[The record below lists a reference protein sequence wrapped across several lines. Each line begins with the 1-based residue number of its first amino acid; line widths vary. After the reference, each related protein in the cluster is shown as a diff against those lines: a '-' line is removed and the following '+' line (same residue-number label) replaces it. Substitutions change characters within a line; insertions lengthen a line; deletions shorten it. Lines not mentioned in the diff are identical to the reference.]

1 MKKVKR
7 STVSNHLPATLRKS
21 SSRELKSS
29 TSSNSIRLN
38 KSHLD
43 KLIFL
48 TGKERTDFL
57 SELFQSD
64 QLSQVDI
71 ANRLA
76 DQYNLQKLDLSNFEP
91 DSEVIASVPRR
102 VCEQHNILPLMLVGD
117 TIIVVCS
124 DPGNMEAK
132 ESISMLTSYK
142 VEMVVAE
149 HDTIKK
155 MIQRYHVGDTKKI
168 KKIFSIIESSQ
179 LGEAKE
185 RVDDA
190 IDLKRM
196 QSDPIVQS
204 VNFIFD
210 EGMRLNCSDIHI
222 EIYENIFRV
231 RYRVDGKLYE
241 GVTPPLNSAQAI
253 SSRIKVMSKLN
264 ISEKRLPQDG
274 RVKIKYKNKIID
286 FRVSSIPVM
295 NGEKIVMRILDSS
308 SLVTDVSQLGMDPE
322 QAKLFNKYL
331 NLSQGF
337 ILITGPTGSGK
348 TTTIYSGLME
358 LNKPTVNISTAED
371 PVEYKL
377 PGINQLQVNPKIGLT
392 FSTALKSFLRQD
404 PDIILVGEIRDME
417 TAEMAFRAAAT
428 GHLVLSTVHTT
439 DSASTVTR
447 LLDMGLPAYSV
458 AENISIII
466 AQRLLRLLCPIC
478 KAPDTTPPSAL
489 VQIGFTEKEA
499 KESSGRIMKAVG
511 CGQCNHSGY
520 AGRVAV
526 YEIMEMSGALKT
538 AIFKNLSPR
547 ELKQKAIEEAHL
559 KTLRRSALEKLSRG
573 ITSVDEV
580 IYGTME
586 DN

>member
-1 MKKVKR
+1 MKKVKKR
-7 STVSNHLPATLRKS
+7 TVSSEHVPAVLNTQKS
-21 SSRELKSS
+21 SKELERRSVE
-29 TSSNSIRLN
+29 IQLN
-38 KSHLD
+38 KANLE
-43 KLIFL
+43 KLKGL
-48 TGKERTDFL
+48 TGKERKDFL
-57 SELFQSD
+57 FDLFQSNK
-64 QLSQVDI
+64 LSQTDV

-76 DQYNLQKLDLSNFEP
+76 DYYNLQKLDLSTFEP
-91 DSEVIASVPRR
+91 DSEVISSIPRR
-102 VCEQHNILPLMLVGD
+102 VCELYNILPLMFVGD
-117 TIIVVCS
+117 TIIVASS

-132 ESISMLTSYK
+132 ESVSMLTNYK

-149 HDTIKK
+149 HDAIKK
-155 MIQRYHVGDTKKI
+155 MIQLYHVGDTKKI
-168 KKIFSIIESSQ
+168 KKIFSIIESSK
-179 LGEAKE
+179 LGREAE
-185 RVDDA
+185 RIDDA
-190 IDLKRM
+190 VDLKRM
-196 QSDPIVQS
+196 QRDPIVQS

-210 EGMRLNCSDIHI
+210 EGVRLNCSDIHI
-222 EIYENIFRV
+222 EVYENIFRV

-274 RVKIKYKNKIID
+274 RVKIKHKDRIID

-308 SLVTDVSQLGMDPE
+308 SLVTDVSKLGMDSG
-322 QAKLFNKYL
+322 QAQLFNKYL
-331 NLSQGF
+331 KLSQGF

-392 FSTALKSFLRQD
+392 FSSALKAFLRQD
-404 PDIILVGEIRDME
+404 PDIILVGEIRDVE
-417 TAEMAFRAAAT
+417 TAEMAFKAAAT
-428 GHLVLSTVHTT
+428 GHLVLSTLHTT

-447 LLDMGLPAYSV
+447 LLDMGLPPYSV
-458 AENISIII
+458 AENISIVI
-466 AQRLLRLLCPIC
+466 AQRLLRLLCVHC
-478 KAPDTTPPSAL
+478 KISDDAPTSAL
-489 VQIGFTEKEA
+489 VQLGFTEEEA
-499 KESSGRIMKAVG
+499 KANKSNMMRAVG

-520 AGRVAV
+520 AGRIAV
-526 YEIMEMSGALKT
+526 YEILEMSSALKS
-538 AIFKNLSPR
+538 AVFKNPSPR
-547 ELKQKAIEEAHL
+547 ELKLQAIEKSNL
-559 KTLRRSALEKLSRG
+559 KTLRRSALEKLSKG
-573 ITSVDEV
+573 LTSIDEV

>member
-7 STVSNHLPATLRKS
+7 RTVSNHVPAVLKTQS
-21 SSRELKSS
+21 SGKELKSS
-29 TSSNSIRLN
+29 TRIIRLN
-38 KSHLD
+38 KSQLD
-43 KLIFL
+43 KLTIL
-48 TGKERTDFL
+48 SGKERSDFL
-57 SELFQSD
+57 SDLFQSD
-64 QLSQVDI
+64 QLSQTDI

-76 DQYNLQKLDLSNFEP
+76 DHYNLQKLDLSTFEP
-91 DSEVIASVPRR
+91 DSEIISSIPRR
-102 VCEQHNILPLMLVGD
+102 VCEQHNLLPLMLVGD
-117 TIIVVCS
+117 TIIVACS

-132 ESISMLTSYK
+132 ESISMLTNYK
-142 VEMVVAE
+142 VELVVAE
-149 HDTIKK
+149 HDAIRK

-168 KKIFSIIESSQ
+168 KKIFSIIESSK
-179 LGEAKE
+179 LGAAEE
-185 RVDDA
+185 RTDDA
-190 IDLKRM
+190 IDLRKI
-196 QSDPIVQS
+196 QNDPIVQS

-222 EIYENIFRV
+222 EVYENIFRV

-241 GVTPPLNSAQAI
+241 GITPPLNSAQAI
-253 SSRIKVMSKLN
+253 SSRVKVMSKLN

-274 RVKIKYKNKIID
+274 RLKVKHKGRIID

-295 NGEKIVMRILDSS
+295 SGEKIVMRILDSS
-308 SLVTDVSQLGMDPE
+308 SLVTDVSTLGMDPE
-322 QAKLFNKYL
+322 QGRLFNKYL

-392 FSTALKSFLRQD
+392 FSSALKSFLRQD
-404 PDIILVGEIRDME
+404 PDIILVGEIRDVE

-428 GHLVLSTVHTT
+428 GHLVLSTLHTT

-447 LLDMGLPAYSV
+447 LLDMGLPSYSV

-478 KAPDTTPPSAL
+478 KVPDNVPPSAL
-489 VQIGFTEKEA
+489 MQLGFTEEEA
-499 KESSGRIMKAVG
+499 KDSSNNIMKPVG

-520 AGRVAV
+520 AGRIAV
-526 YEIMEMSGALKT
+526 YEILEMSGALKT
-538 AIFKNLSPR
+538 AIFKNPSPR
-547 ELKQKAIEEAHL
+547 ELKQKAIEEANL
-559 KTLRRSALEKLSRG
+559 KTLRRNALGKLSNG

-586 DN
+586 DD

>member
-7 STVSNHLPATLRKS
+7 RTVSSHVPAVLNTQSGK
-21 SSRELKSS
+21 ELKSS
-29 TSSNSIRLN
+29 TRTIRLN
-38 KSHLD
+38 KSQLD
-43 KLIFL
+43 KLTML
-48 TGKERTDFL
+48 TDKERSDFL
-57 SELFQSD
+57 SDLFQSD
-64 QLSQVDI
+64 QLSQTDI

-76 DQYNLQKLDLSNFEP
+76 DHYNLQKLDLSTFEP
-91 DSEVIASVPRR
+91 DSEIISSIPRR
-102 VCEQHNILPLMLVGD
+102 VCEQHNLLPLMLVGD
-117 TIIVVCS
+117 TIIVACS
-124 DPGNMEAK
+124 DPGNREAK
-132 ESISMLTSYK
+132 ESISMLTNYK
-142 VEMVVAE
+142 VELVVAE
-149 HDTIKK
+149 HDAIKK

-168 KKIFSIIESSQ
+168 KKIFSIIESSK
-179 LGEAKE
+179 LGAAGEKAGDA
-185 RVDDA
+185 VDLME
-190 IDLKRM
+190 I
-196 QSDPIVQS
+196 QNDPIVQS

-222 EIYENIFRV
+222 EVYENIFRV

-241 GVTPPLNSAQAI
+241 GITPPLNSAQAI
-253 SSRIKVMSKLN
+253 SSRVKVMSKLN

-274 RVKIKYKNKIID
+274 RLKIKHKNRVID

-295 NGEKIVMRILDSS
+295 SGEKIVMRILDSS
-308 SLVTDVSQLGMDPE
+308 SLMTDVSELGMNPE
-322 QAKLFNKYL
+322 QAQLFNKYL

-392 FSTALKSFLRQD
+392 FSSALKSFLRQD
-404 PDIILVGEIRDME
+404 PDIILVGEIRDVE

-428 GHLVLSTVHTT
+428 GHLVLSTLHTT

-447 LLDMGLPAYSV
+447 LLDMGLPSYSV

-466 AQRLLRLLCPIC
+466 AQRLLRLLCSIC
-478 KAPDTTPPSAL
+478 KAPDKVPPSAL
-489 VQIGFTEKEA
+489 MQLGFTEEKA
-499 KESSGRIMKAVG
+499 KDSSNNIMKPVG

-520 AGRVAV
+520 AGRIAV
-526 YEIMEMSGALKT
+526 YEILEMSGALKT
-538 AIFKNLSPR
+538 AIFKNPSPR
-547 ELKQKAIEEAHL
+547 ELKQKAIEEANL
-559 KTLRRSALEKLSRG
+559 KTLRQSSLGKLSSG
-573 ITSVDEV
+573 MTSVDEI